1 MVNKQR
7 TAVIRLLGIGIT
19 LVLILI
25 TTAHAQPSLKPDA
38 LVVDPRFGA
47 VEPHDAPT
55 QADDLGIGWGRA
67 RFNWPAVQPNGP
79 DEWINAE
86 LSPEEL
92 SNELKSGREV
102 IGILIGIPDW
112 ARAEDGLPRGLYLPH
127 DDPDNTWAG
136 YVREAVTRYQGQIDH
151 WIIWNEPDVWDTE
164 HIANTWAGDEAD
176 YVQLLK
182 VAYLTAKEANPN
194 AVIHLGAFSHWWDV
208 QHNRELYIR
217 RFLEVLVE
225 ESDAPD
231 HNYYY
236 DVATLHLYFNP
247 ASVYEIIEEYRGIQ
261 AEFGLDKPFWLIETN
276 AAPSSDPAWMVD
288 EPTFK
293 VSLLEQAAYMPQ
305 GLALALAA
313 GAERV
318 GIYKLI
324 DTPGDHVANPEPFGL
339 LREDSSPR
347 PAYTTA
353 QVAIEQLADASNAV
367 WTDRHLVAQVVIEKP
382 GQFTRLLWA
391 RVPFPQTVQV
401 PAYAGSALLIDM
413 WGNQTIIHP
422 ESDRYTITLLAGECQ
437 QTTGDYCMIGGPP
450 VYLVEDI
457 SPPDLDNL
465 PPLTI
470 LEEDFQIEAYAI
482 DTGSVIGRILLP
494 VAVAIGIGLAVTL
507 LVISPA
513 RKLGQTNNSK
523 ANGPTTQETEG

>member
-1 MVNKQR
+1 MINRQHLAIR
-7 TAVIRLLGIGIT
+7 GIVIS
-19 LVLILI
+19 LIFSLAMI
-25 TTAHAQPSLKPDA
+25 TTAYAQPAPMPDA
-38 LVVDPRFGA
+38 QVVDPRFGA

-55 QADDLGIGWGRA
+55 QADELGIGWGRA
-67 RFNWPAVQPNGP
+67 RFNWATVQPNGP
-79 DEWINAE
+79 DEWIDTE
-86 LSPEEL
+86 LTQEEL
-92 SNELKSGREV
+92 YNEINSGREV

-112 ARAEDGLPRGLYLPH
+112 ARDDDGLPRGLYLPYS
-127 DDPDNTWAG
+127 DPGNTWAG

-151 WIIWNEPDVWDTE
+151 WIIWNEPDVWDTG

-194 AVIHLGAFSHWWDV
+194 SVIHLGAFSHWWDV

-217 RFLEVLVE
+217 RFLAVLVAE
-225 ESDAPD
+225 PEAPS

-247 ASVYEIIEEYRGIQ
+247 ASVYEIIDQYRDIQ

-276 AAPSSDPAWMVD
+276 AAPSSDPDWMVD
-288 EPTFK
+288 EPTFR
-293 VSLLEQAAYMPQ
+293 VSLLEQAAYIPQ
-305 GLALALAA
+305 GLSLALAA

-318 GIYKLI
+318 SIYKLI

-339 LREDSSPR
+339 IREDGSPR

-353 QVAIEQLADASNAV
+353 KVAIEQLAGADNVV

-382 GQFTRLLWA
+382 DQLTRMFWT
-391 RVPFPQTVQV
+391 RVPIPQTIRI
-401 PAYAGSALLIDM
+401 PAYDDSARLVDM
-413 WGNQTIIHP
+413 WGNQTSIHS
-422 ESDRYTITLLAGECQ
+422 ENGQYTINLLAGECQ

-450 VYLVEDI
+450 VYLVEEV
-457 SPPDLDNL
+457 SPTGLNTS
-465 PPLTI
+465 LTI
-470 LEEDFQIEAYAI
+470 LEEAFQIDAYTI
-482 DTGSVIGRILLP
+482 DTGRGIERVLIP

-513 RKLGQTNNSK
+513 RKLGQTDDSESESD
-523 ANGPTTQETEG
+523 GPPTTVST